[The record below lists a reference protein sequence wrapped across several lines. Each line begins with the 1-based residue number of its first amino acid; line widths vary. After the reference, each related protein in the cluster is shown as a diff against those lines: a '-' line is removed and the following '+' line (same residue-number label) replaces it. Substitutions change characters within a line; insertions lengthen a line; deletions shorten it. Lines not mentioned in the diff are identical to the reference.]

1 MAEKC
6 DLEEIKAIR
15 EITVEQMESL
25 GVYRA
30 EYDELINIYSQL
42 VAQYRAITRRF
53 ERGGYK
59 CQTKSQTGGF
69 KKSPIVAT
77 LESLRKDILS
87 YSDRLCLNPK
97 SFDALGKIEKPQKS
111 ALETALSSIAKEI

>member
-30 EYDELINIYSQL
+30 EYNELINIYSQL
-42 VAQYRAITRRF
+42 EDIQADQLVKSLFMQLFNVAVTVHHGI
-53 ERGGYK
+53 
-59 CQTKSQTGGF
+59 
-69 KKSPIVAT
+69 
-77 LESLRKDILS
+77 S
-87 YSDRLCLNPK
+87 YLFNRQ
-97 SFDALGKIEKPQKS
+97 AL
-111 ALETALSSIAKEI
+111 